1 MTTAKHA
8 HHHAPPWLDV
18 AVDRVLAAHASV
30 HAPTA
35 IDAAHLLNIGMLV
48 VIAWALIA
56 AAHVVV
62 VGCGIKRAYYALHVL
77 ANIVI
82 CAYTWAP
89 ATDALLN
96 PATSTLAPSAGPAS
110 SQMFMV
116 WVYAIHIYHPI
127 MFRTNAMDWI
137 HHVPVYILNT
147 LMFSCLAGNIFAL
160 QVRGRRTGE
169 EKGGFV

>member
-1 MTTAKHA
+1 MPITTL
-8 HHHAPPWLDV
+8 PPWLDV

-62 VGCGIKRAYYALHVL
+62 VGCRIKRAYYALHVL

-82 CAYTWAP
+82 CAYTWGP

-160 QVRGRRTGE
+160 QVRGCGGGGHRRGDAA
-169 EKGGFV
+169 